1 MLEIVYHILI
11 GLSERGAAFLEKLE
25 ITGGRPLF
33 GEIAVCGA
41 KNAAVA
47 IIPAALLVNG
57 VCRIENIPNI
67 KDVRLIIDMLV
78 QLGAKVTYIN
88 DTTIQVDSTKL
99 KTHIAPSEL
108 ASKMRASYYLLGAL
122 LGRMNKAEVS
132 LPGGCNFGVR
142 PIDLHE
148 KGFKALGAKVDIEEG
163 IVFAEAEKLVGT
175 NIYLD
180 TVSVGA
186 TINIM
191 LAAALAKGK
200 TVIENAAKEPHI
212 VDVAN
217 FLNAMGANVRGAGT
231 DVIRIT
237 GVSEMRGG
245 SYSIIP
251 DQIEAGTFM
260 LLAAAAGGEVLVR
273 NIIPKHMDTI
283 VSKLE
288 EMGVKVTEYDDSIRI
303 ERTGELKGAHVRT
316 MPYPGFPTD
325 MQPQMVA
332 LLSTVSGKSV
342 MVEDVWENRYQYVD
356 QLRLMGAQIEVSGK
370 RASIDGAKL
379 HGASVTA
386 TDLRAG
392 AALIIAAAATDGVT
406 EILSPHYIDRGYS
419 DIERRLRSIGVKI
432 ERIFEAD

>member
-1 MLEIVYHILI
+1 M
-11 GLSERGAAFLEKLE
+11 EKLK
-25 ITGGRPLF
+25 ITGGNPLF

-57 VCRIENIPNI
+57 VCRIENIPDI
-67 KDVRLIIDMLV
+67 KDVRCIVEMLV
-78 QLGAKVTYIN
+78 QLGAKVTYID
-88 DTTIQVDSTKL
+88 DTTILVDSTKL
-99 KTHIAPSEL
+99 KTHIAPREL
-108 ASKMRASYYLLGAL
+108 AGKMRASYYLLGAL
-122 LGRMNKAEVS
+122 LGRMKKAEVA

-148 KGFKALGAKVDIEEG
+148 KGFVSMGADFCVEDGIAKVSADNLHG
-163 IVFAEAEKLVGT
+163 GNV
-175 NIYLD
+175 YLD

-191 LAAALAKGK
+191 LAAVLANGK
-200 TVIENAAKEPHI
+200 TVIENAAREPHI

-217 FLNAMGANVRGAGT
+217 FLNAMGAKVRGAGT
-231 DVIRIT
+231 DTIRIT
-237 GVSEMRGG
+237 GVEEMRGG

-273 NIIPKHMDTI
+273 NIIPRHMDCL

-288 EMGVKVTEYDDSIRI
+288 EMGVKITQYDDSVRV
-303 ERTGELKGAHVRT
+303 ERTGQLRGISVRT

-325 MQPQMVA
+325 LQPQIVA
-332 LLSTVSGKSV
+332 MLSTVNGKSV
-342 MVEDVWENRYQYVD
+342 VLEDVWESRFQYVE
-356 QLRLMGAQIEVSGK
+356 QLVNMGADIKIEGK
-370 RASIDGAKL
+370 RAIINGGRLSGAD
-379 HGASVTA
+379 VTA

-392 AALIIAAAATDGVT
+392 AALMIAGAAAEGVT
-406 EILSPHYIDRGYS
+406 CIASPHYIDRGYS
-419 DIERRLRSIGVKI
+419 DIERRLRSVGVKI

>member
-1 MLEIVYHILI
+1 M
-11 GLSERGAAFLEKLE
+11 LEKLK
-25 ITGGRPLF
+25 ITGGNQLF

-57 VCRIENIPNI
+57 ICRIENIPDI

-78 QLGAKVTYIN
+78 ELGASVTYVD
-88 DTTIQVDSTKL
+88 DTTIEVNASKL
-99 KTHIAPSEL
+99 KTHIAPTLL

-122 LGRMNKAEVS
+122 LGRMNRAEVS
-132 LPGGCNFGVR
+132 LPGGCNFGTR

-148 KGFKALGAKVDIEEG
+148 KGFCALGAEVRIEEG
-163 IVFAEAEKLVGT
+163 IVYAEAEKLTGST
-175 NIYLD
+175 IYLD

-191 LAAALAKGK
+191 LAAVLAKGR

-231 DVIRIT
+231 DVIRIN
-237 GVSEMRGG
+237 GVAEMRGG

-273 NIIPKHMDTI
+273 NIIPRHMNCLT
-283 VSKLE
+283 SKLE
-288 EMGVKVTEYDDSIRI
+288 EMGVNVTEYDDSIRI
-303 ERTGELKGAHVRT
+303 ERDGKLRGTSVRT

-325 MQPQMVA
+325 LQPQMVA
-332 LLSTVSGKSV
+332 LLATVDGKSTV
-342 MVEDVWENRYQYVD
+342 VENVWDNRFQYID
-356 QLRLMGAQIEVSGK
+356 QLLKMGADIT
-370 RASIDGAKL
+370 IDGRSAKISGNSL
-379 HGASVTA
+379 SGAEVTA

-392 AALIIAAAATDGVT
+392 AALIIAGAAAEGAT
-406 EILSPHYIDRGYS
+406 EISSPHYIDRGYS

>member
-1 MLEIVYHILI
+1 M
-11 GLSERGAAFLEKLE
+11 EKLN
-25 ITGGRPLF
+25 ITGGNPLF

-57 VCRIENIPNI
+57 VCIIENIPDI
-67 KDVRLIIDMLV
+67 KDVRLIIEMLV
-78 QLGAKVTYIN
+78 QLGARVTYIN
-88 DTTIQVDSTKL
+88 DTTLRVDSTRL
-99 KTHIAPSEL
+99 KTHIAPVEL

-122 LGRMNKAEVS
+122 LGRVNKAQVA

-148 KGFKALGAKVDIEEG
+148 KGFRALGADVNIEDG
-163 IVFAEAEKLVGT
+163 IVYVNADHLKGANVF
-175 NIYLD
+175 LD
-180 TVSVGA
+180 TTSVGA

-191 LAAALAKGK
+191 LAAVLADGK

-217 FLNAMGANVRGAGT
+217 FLNAMGANIRGAGT
-231 DVIRIT
+231 DIIRIT
-237 GVSEMRGG
+237 GVKEMRGG

-260 LLAAAAGGEVLVR
+260 LLAAAAGGDVLVR
-273 NIIPKHMDTI
+273 NIIPKHMECL

-288 EMGVKVTEYDDSIRI
+288 EMGVNITEYDDSIRI
-303 ERTGELKGAHVRT
+303 SSSGNLKGTSVRT

-325 MQPQMVA
+325 LQPQTVA
-332 LLSTVSGKSV
+332 LLSSVNGKSV
-342 MVEDVWENRYQYVD
+342 VIEDVWENRFQYID
-356 QLRLMGAQIEVSGK
+356 ELLNMGADIKINGK
-370 RASIDGAKL
+370 RAEICGKKL
-379 HGASVTA
+379 HGAQVRA

-392 AALIIAAAATDGVT
+392 AAMIIAGVAAEGVT
-406 EILSPHYIDRGYS
+406 EISSPHYIDRGYN

>member
-1 MLEIVYHILI
+1 M
-11 GLSERGAAFLEKLE
+11 LEKLR
-25 ITGGRPLF
+25 ITGGNPLF

-57 VCRIENIPNI
+57 VCRIENIPDI
-67 KDVRLIIDMLV
+67 KDVRLIINMLA
-78 QLGAKVTYIN
+78 QLGASVTYVN
-88 DTTIQVDSTKL
+88 DTTIEVDSSKL
-99 KTHIAPSEL
+99 KTHIAPKEL

-122 LGRMNKAEVS
+122 LGRLNRAEVS
-132 LPGGCNFGVR
+132 LPGGCNFGTR

-148 KGFKALGAKVDIEEG
+148 KGFRALGAEVEITDG
-163 IVFAEAEKLVGT
+163 IVTVHSQKLEGT
-175 NIYLD
+175 TIYLD

-191 LAAALAKGK
+191 LAAVLAKGK

-217 FLNAMGANVRGAGT
+217 FLNAMGAKVRGAGT

-260 LLAAAAGGEVLVR
+260 LLASAAGGEVLVR
-273 NIIPKHMDTI
+273 NIIPKHMDSLVT
-283 VSKLE
+283 KLE
-288 EMGVKVTEYDDSIRI
+288 EMGVNVTEYDDSIRI
-303 ERTGELKGAHVRT
+303 ERSGTLRGTSVRT

-325 MQPQMVA
+325 LQPQTVA
-332 LLSTVSGKSV
+332 LLSTVEGKKSSV
-342 MVEDVWENRYQYVD
+342 DENVWDNRFQY
-356 QLRLMGAQIEVSGK
+356 
-370 RASIDGAKL
+370 
-379 HGASVTA
+379 
-386 TDLRAG
+386 
-392 AALIIAAAATDGVT
+392 
-406 EILSPHYIDRGYS
+406 
-419 DIERRLRSIGVKI
+419 
-432 ERIFEAD
+432 

>member
-1 MLEIVYHILI
+1 M
-11 GLSERGAAFLEKLE
+11 LEKLK
-25 ITGGRPLF
+25 ITGGNQLF

-57 VCRIENIPNI
+57 VCRIENIPDI

-78 QLGAKVTYIN
+78 RLGASVTYVD
-88 DTTIQVDSTKL
+88 DTTIEVNSSKL
-99 KTHIAPSEL
+99 KTHIAPMEL
-108 ASKMRASYYLLGAL
+108 ASRMRASYYLLGAL
-122 LGRMNKAEVS
+122 LGRMNRAEVS
-132 LPGGCNFGVR
+132 LPGGCNFGTR

-148 KGFKALGAKVDIEEG
+148 KGFRAMGATVEIKDG
-163 IVFAEAEKLVGT
+163 IVYTEAQQLTGT
-175 NIYLD
+175 TIYLD

-191 LAAALAKGK
+191 LAAVLAKGR

-231 DVIRIT
+231 DVIRIN
-237 GVSEMRGG
+237 GVPEMKGG
-245 SYSIIP
+245 TYSIIP

-273 NIIPKHMDTI
+273 NIIPTHMNCLT
-283 VSKLE
+283 SKLE
-288 EMGVKVTEYDDSIRI
+288 EMGVNVTEYDDSIRI
-303 ERTGELKGAHVRT
+303 ESDGNLKGTSVRT

-325 MQPQMVA
+325 LQPQMVA
-332 LLSTVSGKSV
+332 LLSTVGGKSTV
-342 MVEDVWENRYQYVD
+342 DENVWDNRFQYISE
-356 QLRLMGAQIEVSGK
+356 LLNMGADITINGR
-370 RASIDGAKL
+370 RANILGTTL
-379 HGASVTA
+379 HGAEVTA

-392 AALIIAAAATDGVT
+392 AALIIAGAAAEGVT
-406 EILSPHYIDRGYS
+406 EIASPHYIDRGYS

-432 ERIFEAD
+432 ERIFTAD

>member
-1 MLEIVYHILI
+1 M
-11 GLSERGAAFLEKLE
+11 LEKLK
-25 ITGGRPLF
+25 ITGGNQLF

-57 VCRIENIPNI
+57 VCRIENIPDI

-78 QLGAKVTYIN
+78 RLGASVTYVD
-88 DTTIQVDSTKL
+88 DTTIEVNSSRL
-99 KTHIAPSEL
+99 KTHIAPTEL
-108 ASKMRASYYLLGAL
+108 ASRMRASYYLLGAL
-122 LGRMNKAEVS
+122 LGRMNRAEVS
-132 LPGGCNFGVR
+132 LPGGCNFGTR

-148 KGFKALGAKVDIEEG
+148 KGFRAMGATVEIKDG
-163 IVFAEAEKLVGT
+163 IVYAEAQQLTGT
-175 NIYLD
+175 TIYLD

-191 LAAALAKGK
+191 LAAVLAKGR

-231 DVIRIT
+231 DVIRIN
-237 GVSEMRGG
+237 GVPEMKGG
-245 SYSIIP
+245 TYSIIP

-273 NIIPKHMDTI
+273 NIIPTHMNCLT
-283 VSKLE
+283 SKLE
-288 EMGVKVTEYDDSIRI
+288 EMGVNVTEYDDSIRI
-303 ERTGELKGAHVRT
+303 ARDGALRGTAVRT

-325 MQPQMVA
+325 LQPQMVA
-332 LLSTVSGKSV
+332 LLSTVGGKSTV
-342 MVEDVWENRYQYVD
+342 DENVWDNRFQYISE
-356 QLRLMGAQIEVSGK
+356 LHNMGADITINGRRANISGTT
-370 RASIDGAKL
+370 L
-379 HGASVTA
+379 HGAEVTA

-392 AALIIAAAATDGVT
+392 AALIIAGAAAEGVT
-406 EILSPHYIDRGYS
+406 EIASPHYIDRGYS

>member
-1 MLEIVYHILI
+1 M
-11 GLSERGAAFLEKLE
+11 LEKLK
-25 ITGGRPLF
+25 ITGGNQLF

-57 VCRIENIPNI
+57 VCRIENIPDI

-78 QLGAKVTYIN
+78 RLGASVTYVD
-88 DTTIQVDSTKL
+88 DTTIEVNSSKL
-99 KTHIAPSEL
+99 KTHIAPMEL
-108 ASKMRASYYLLGAL
+108 ASRMRASYYLLGAL
-122 LGRMNKAEVS
+122 LGRMSRAEVS
-132 LPGGCNFGVR
+132 LPGGCNFGTR

-148 KGFKALGAKVDIEEG
+148 KGFRAMGATVEIKDG
-163 IVFAEAEKLVGT
+163 IVYTEAQQLTGT
-175 NIYLD
+175 TIYLD

-191 LAAALAKGK
+191 LAAVLAKGR

-231 DVIRIT
+231 DVIRIN
-237 GVSEMRGG
+237 GVPEMKGG
-245 SYSIIP
+245 TYSIIP

-273 NIIPKHMDTI
+273 NIIPTHMNCLT
-283 VSKLE
+283 SKLE
-288 EMGVKVTEYDDSIRI
+288 EMGVNVTEYDDSIRI
-303 ERTGELKGAHVRT
+303 ERDGVLRGTSVRT

-325 MQPQMVA
+325 LQPQMVA
-332 LLSTVSGKSV
+332 LLSTVGGKSTV
-342 MVEDVWENRYQYVD
+342 DENVWDNRFQYVD
-356 QLRLMGAQIEVSGK
+356 QLLNMGADITINGRRANISGTT
-370 RASIDGAKL
+370 L
-379 HGASVTA
+379 HGAEVTA

-392 AALIIAAAATDGVT
+392 AALIIAGAAAEGVT
-406 EILSPHYIDRGYS
+406 EIASPHYIDRGYS

>member
-1 MLEIVYHILI
+1 M
-11 GLSERGAAFLEKLE
+11 EKLR
-25 ITGGRPLF
+25 ITGGHQLF

-47 IIPAALLVNG
+47 IIPAALLVDG
-57 VCRIENIPNI
+57 VCRIENIPDI
-67 KDVRLIIDMLV
+67 KDVRLIVEMLV
-78 QLGAKVTYIN
+78 KLGARVTYIN
-88 DTTIQVDSTKL
+88 DTTIEVNSSML
-99 KTHIAPSEL
+99 KTHIAPMDL

-122 LGRMNKAEVS
+122 LGRMRCAEVA
-132 LPGGCNFGVR
+132 LPGGCNFGTR

-148 KGFKALGAKVDIEEG
+148 KGFRALGASVEISDG
-163 IVFAEAEKLVGT
+163 IVCTKADELTGT
-175 NIYLD
+175 TIYLD

-191 LAAALAKGK
+191 LAAVLAKGK

-217 FLNAMGANVRGAGT
+217 FLNAMGAKVKGAGT
-231 DVIRIT
+231 DIIRIT
-237 GVSEMRGG
+237 GVEKMKGG

-273 NIIPKHMDTI
+273 NLIPRHMNCLT
-283 VSKLE
+283 SKLE
-288 EMGVKVTEYDDSIRI
+288 EMGINITEYDDSIRI
-303 ERTGELKGAHVRT
+303 ERNGPLRGVSVKT

-325 MQPQMVA
+325 LQPQMVA
-332 LLSTVSGKSV
+332 LLSTVEANSSV
-342 MVEDVWENRYQYVD
+342 DENVWENRFQYVD
-356 QLRLMGAQIEVSGK
+356 QLRAMGAEISIQGK
-370 RASIDGAKL
+370 RANIHGKKLQGAE
-379 HGASVTA
+379 VTA

-392 AALIIAAAATDGVT
+392 AALIIAAAASEGVSC
-406 EILSPHYIDRGYS
+406 ISSPHYIDRGYS

>member
-1 MLEIVYHILI
+1 M
-11 GLSERGAAFLEKLE
+11 EKLK
-25 ITGGRPLF
+25 ITGGNPLF

-57 VCRIENIPNI
+57 VCRIENIPDI
-67 KDVRLIIDMLV
+67 KDVRRIVEMLV
-78 QLGAKVTYIN
+78 QLGAKVTYID
-88 DTTIQVDSTKL
+88 DTTILVDSTKL
-99 KTHIAPSEL
+99 KTHIAPREL
-108 ASKMRASYYLLGAL
+108 AGKMRASYYLLGAL
-122 LGRMNKAEVS
+122 LGRMKKAEVA

-148 KGFKALGAKVDIEEG
+148 KGFVSMGADFCVEDGIAKVSADNLHG
-163 IVFAEAEKLVGT
+163 GNV
-175 NIYLD
+175 YLD

-191 LAAALAKGK
+191 LAAVLANGK
-200 TVIENAAKEPHI
+200 TVIENAAREPHI

-217 FLNAMGANVRGAGT
+217 FLNAMGAKVRGAGT
-231 DVIRIT
+231 DTIRIT
-237 GVSEMRGG
+237 GVEEMRGG

-273 NIIPKHMDTI
+273 NIIPRHMDCL

-288 EMGVKVTEYDDSIRI
+288 EMGVKITQYDDSVRV
-303 ERTGELKGAHVRT
+303 ERTGQLRGISVRT

-325 MQPQMVA
+325 LQPQIVA
-332 LLSTVSGKSV
+332 MLSTVNGKSV
-342 MVEDVWENRYQYVD
+342 VLEDVWESRFQYVE
-356 QLRLMGAQIEVSGK
+356 QLVNMGADIKIEGK
-370 RASIDGAKL
+370 RAIINGGHLFGAD
-379 HGASVTA
+379 VTA

-392 AALIIAAAATDGVT
+392 AALMIAGAAAEGVT
-406 EILSPHYIDRGYS
+406 CIASPHYIDRGYS
-419 DIERRLRSIGVKI
+419 DIERRLRSVGVKI

>member
-1 MLEIVYHILI
+1 M
-11 GLSERGAAFLEKLE
+11 EKLN
-25 ITGGRPLF
+25 ITGGNPLF

-57 VCRIENIPNI
+57 VCIIENIPDI
-67 KDVRLIIDMLV
+67 KDVRLIIEMLV
-78 QLGAKVTYIN
+78 QLGARVTYIN
-88 DTTIQVDSTKL
+88 DTTISVDSTRL
-99 KTHIAPSEL
+99 KTHVAPTQL
-108 ASKMRASYYLLGAL
+108 ASKMRASYYLLGSL
-122 LGRMNKAEVS
+122 LGRFNKAQVA

-148 KGFKALGAKVDIEEG
+148 KGFRALGATVEITDG
-163 IVFAEAEKLVGT
+163 IVYVNADRLVGD
-175 NIYLD
+175 NVFLD
-180 TVSVGA
+180 TTSVGA

-191 LAAALAKGK
+191 LAAVLAEGK

-217 FLNAMGANVRGAGT
+217 FLNAMGAKVRGAGT
-231 DVIRIT
+231 DIIRIT
-237 GVSEMRGG
+237 GVKEMTGG

-260 LLAAAAGGEVLVR
+260 LLAAASGGDVLVR
-273 NIIPKHMDTI
+273 NIIPKHMECL

-288 EMGVKVTEYDDSIRI
+288 EMGVNITEYDDSIRI
-303 ERTGELKGAHVRT
+303 SRTGELRGTSVRT

-325 MQPQMVA
+325 LQPQMVA
-332 LLSTVSGKSV
+332 LLSTVKGRSTV
-342 MVEDVWENRYQYVD
+342 IEDVWDNRFQYVAELLKMD
-356 QLRLMGAQIEVSGK
+356 ADITVNGK
-370 RASIDGAKL
+370 RAEIQGKKLQGAL
-379 HGASVTA
+379 VQA

-392 AALIIAAAATDGVT
+392 AAMIIAGVAAEGVT
-406 EILSPHYIDRGYS
+406 QIGCPHYIDRGYT

-432 ERIFEAD
+432 ERVFEED

>member
-1 MLEIVYHILI
+1 M
-11 GLSERGAAFLEKLE
+11 EKLR
-25 ITGGRPLF
+25 ITGGNKLF

-57 VCRIENIPNI
+57 VCRIENVPDI

-78 QLGAKVTYIN
+78 QLGAKVTYVN
-88 DTTIQVDSTKL
+88 DSTIEVNASKI
-99 KTHIAPSEL
+99 KTHIAPLEL

-132 LPGGCNFGVR
+132 LPGGCNFGTR

-148 KGFKALGAKVDIEEG
+148 KGFRAMGARIEVNEG
-163 IVFAEAEKLVGT
+163 IVYTEAEKLSGT
-175 NIYLD
+175 TIYLD

-191 LAAALAKGK
+191 LAATLAEGK
-200 TVIENAAKEPHI
+200 TIIENAAREPHI

-217 FLNAMGANVRGAGT
+217 FLNAMGANIRGAGT

-237 GVSEMRGG
+237 GVPEMKGG

-273 NIIPKHMDTI
+273 NIIPRHMNCLT
-283 VSKLE
+283 SKLE
-288 EMGVKVTEYDDSIRI
+288 DMGVNVTDYDDSIRI
-303 ERTGELKGAHVRT
+303 ISEGHLRGTSVRT

-325 MQPQMVA
+325 LQPQMVA
-332 LLSTVSGKSV
+332 FMSTVDGESR
-342 MVEDVWENRYQYVD
+342 MDENVWDNRYQYVD
-356 QLRLMGAQIEVSGK
+356 QLLSMGADIKIDGR
-370 RASIDGAKL
+370 RASISGKKLKGAP
-379 HGASVTA
+379 VTA

-392 AALIIAAAATDGVT
+392 AALIIAGAAADGVT
-406 EILSPHYIDRGYS
+406 EISSPHYIDRGYAN
-419 DIERRLRSIGVKI
+419 IERRLRSIGLKI

>member
-1 MLEIVYHILI
+1 M
-11 GLSERGAAFLEKLE
+11 EKLN
-25 ITGGRPLF
+25 ITGGNPLF

-57 VCRIENIPNI
+57 VCIIENIPDI
-67 KDVRLIIDMLV
+67 KDVRLIIEMLV
-78 QLGAKVTYIN
+78 QLGARVTYIN
-88 DTTIQVDSTKL
+88 DTTISVDSTRL
-99 KTHIAPSEL
+99 KTHVAPTQL
-108 ASKMRASYYLLGAL
+108 ASKMRASYYLLGSL
-122 LGRMNKAEVS
+122 LGRLNKAQVA

-148 KGFKALGAKVDIEEG
+148 KGFRALGATVEITDG
-163 IVFAEAEKLVGT
+163 IVYVNADHLVGD
-175 NIYLD
+175 NVFLD
-180 TVSVGA
+180 TTSVGA

-191 LAAALAKGK
+191 LAAVLAEGK

-217 FLNAMGANVRGAGT
+217 FLNAMGAKVRGAGT
-231 DVIRIT
+231 DIIRIT
-237 GVSEMRGG
+237 GVKEMRGG

-260 LLAAAAGGEVLVR
+260 LLAAASGGDVLVR
-273 NIIPKHMDTI
+273 NIIPKHMECL

-288 EMGVKVTEYDDSIRI
+288 EMGVSITEYDDSIRI
-303 ERTGELKGAHVRT
+303 SRTGELRGTSVRT

-325 MQPQMVA
+325 LQPQMVA
-332 LLSTVSGKSV
+332 LLSTVKGRSTV
-342 MVEDVWENRYQYVD
+342 TEDVWDNRFQYVSELVKMNAD
-356 QLRLMGAQIEVSGK
+356 ITVNGRRAEIQGKKLQGALVQ
-370 RASIDGAKL
+370 
-379 HGASVTA
+379 A

-392 AALIIAAAATDGVT
+392 AAMIIAGVAAEGVT
-406 EILSPHYIDRGYS
+406 QIGNPHYIDRGYT

-432 ERIFEAD
+432 ERVFEED

>member
-1 MLEIVYHILI
+1 M
-11 GLSERGAAFLEKLE
+11 EKLN
-25 ITGGRPLF
+25 ITGGNPLF

-57 VCRIENIPNI
+57 VCIIENIPDI
-67 KDVRLIIDMLV
+67 KDVRLIIEMLA
-78 QLGAKVTYIN
+78 QLGARVSYIN
-88 DTTIQVDSTKL
+88 DTTLRVDSTKL
-99 KTHIAPSEL
+99 KTHIAPTDL
-108 ASKMRASYYLLGAL
+108 ASKMRASYYLIGAL
-122 LGRMNKAEVS
+122 LGRTKRAEVA

-148 KGFKALGAKVDIEEG
+148 KGFRALGATVRTENG
-163 IVFAEAEKLVGT
+163 IVYAEADSLTGT
-175 NIYLD
+175 SVYLD

-191 LAAALAKGK
+191 LASVLAKGR
-200 TVIENAAKEPHI
+200 TIIENAAKEPHI

-237 GVSEMRGG
+237 GVDEMRGG
-245 SYSIIP
+245 TYSIIP

-260 LLAAAAGGEVLVR
+260 LLTAAAGGNVLIR
-273 NIIPKHMDTI
+273 NIIPKHMDCL

-288 EMGVKVTEYDDSIRI
+288 EMGVGVTEFDDSIRI
-303 ERTGELKGAHVRT
+303 TRSGALRGTSVRT
-316 MPYPGFPTD
+316 QPYPGFPTD
-325 MQPQMVA
+325 LQPQIVA
-332 LLSTVSGKSV
+332 MLSSV
-342 MVEDVWENRYQYVD
+342 GGAESIVVEDVWENRFQYID
-356 QLRLMGAQIEVSGK
+356 QLRCMGADIKTDGK
-370 RASIDGAKL
+370 RAEIRGTKL
-379 HGASVTA
+379 CGASVTA

-392 AALIIAAAATDGVT
+392 AALIIAGAAADGVT
-406 EILSPHYIDRGYS
+406 EIASPHYIDRGYT

>member
-1 MLEIVYHILI
+1 M
-11 GLSERGAAFLEKLE
+11 EKLK
-25 ITGGRPLF
+25 ITGGNQLF

-57 VCRIENIPNI
+57 ICRIENIPDI
-67 KDVRLIIDMLV
+67 KDVRLIIEMLV
-78 QLGAKVTYIN
+78 KLGARVTYVD
-88 DTTIQVDSTKL
+88 DTTIEVDSSNL
-99 KTHIAPSEL
+99 KTHIAPMEL
-108 ASKMRASYYLLGAL
+108 ASRMRASYYLLGAL
-122 LGRMNKAEVS
+122 LGRMNRAEVS
-132 LPGGCNFGVR
+132 LPGGCNFGTR

-148 KGFKALGAKVDIEEG
+148 KGFRAMGAEVRIDEG
-163 IVFAEAEKLVGT
+163 IVYAEAEKLTGT
-175 NIYLD
+175 TIYLD

-191 LAAALAKGK
+191 LAAVLAKGR

-231 DVIRIT
+231 DVIRIN
-237 GVSEMRGG
+237 GVPEMKGG

-273 NIIPKHMDTI
+273 NIIPTHMNCLTT
-283 VSKLE
+283 KLE
-288 EMGVKVTEYDDSIRI
+288 EMGVNVTEYDDSIRI
-303 ERTGELKGAHVRT
+303 ERDGNLCGTSVKT

-325 MQPQMVA
+325 LQPQMVA
-332 LLSTVSGKSV
+332 LLSTVDGRSTV
-342 MVEDVWENRYQYVD
+342 DENVWDNRFQYID
-356 QLRLMGAQIEVSGK
+356 QLLNMGADITINGR
-370 RASIDGAKL
+370 RANITGTTL
-379 HGASVTA
+379 HGAEVTA

-392 AALIIAAAATDGVT
+392 AALIIAGAAAEGVT
-406 EILSPHYIDRGYS
+406 KIASPHYIDRGYS

>member
-1 MLEIVYHILI
+1 M
-11 GLSERGAAFLEKLE
+11 EKLK
-25 ITGGRPLF
+25 ITGGHPLF

-57 VCRIENIPNI
+57 ICRIENVPDI

-78 QLGAKVTYIN
+78 QLGASVTYVN
-88 DTTIQVDSTKL
+88 DTTIEVNSSRL
-99 KTHIAPSEL
+99 KTHIAPAAL
-108 ASKMRASYYLLGAL
+108 ASRMRASYYLLGAL

-132 LPGGCNFGVR
+132 LPGGCNFGTR

-148 KGFKALGAKVDIEEG
+148 KGFRALGAEVDIKEG
-163 IVFAEAEKLVGT
+163 IVYASADNLSGT
-175 NIYLD
+175 TIYLD

-191 LAAALAKGK
+191 LAAVLAKGK
-200 TVIENAAKEPHI
+200 TIIENAAKEPHI

-245 SYSIIP
+245 TYSIIP

-273 NIIPKHMDTI
+273 NIIPKHMDSL

-288 EMGVKVTEYDDSIRI
+288 EMGVNVTEYDDSIRI
-303 ERTGELKGAHVRT
+303 ERDKPLRSVAVRT

-325 MQPQMVA
+325 LQPQMVA
-332 LLSTVSGKSV
+332 MLTTVEGKSTVD
-342 MVEDVWENRYQYVD
+342 ENVWDNRFQYID
-356 QLRLMGAQIEVSGK
+356 QLRLMGADIDINGR
-370 RASIDGAKL
+370 RATIKGTKL
-379 HGASVTA
+379 TGASVTA

-392 AALIIAAAATDGVT
+392 AAMIIAGAAADGVT
-406 EILSPHYIDRGYS
+406 EISSPHYIDRGYS

-432 ERIFEAD
+432 ERIFEAN

>member
-1 MLEIVYHILI
+1 M
-11 GLSERGAAFLEKLE
+11 LEKLR
-25 ITGGRPLF
+25 ITGGNQLF

-47 IIPAALLVNG
+47 IIPATLLVNG
-57 VCRIENIPNI
+57 VCRIENIPDI

-78 QLGAKVTYIN
+78 QLGASVTYID
-88 DTTIQVDSTKL
+88 DTTIEVNSSKL
-99 KTHIAPSEL
+99 KTHIAPKEL

-122 LGRMNKAEVS
+122 LGRMNHAEVS
-132 LPGGCNFGVR
+132 LPGGCNFGTR

-148 KGFKALGAKVDIEEG
+148 KGFSAMGAEVNIEEG
-163 IVFAEAEKLVGT
+163 IVYADAEKLTGAT
-175 NIYLD
+175 IYLD

-191 LAAALAKGK
+191 LAAVLAKGR

-231 DVIRIT
+231 DVIRIN
-237 GVSEMRGG
+237 GVPEMRGG
-245 SYSIIP
+245 TYSIIP

-273 NIIPKHMDTI
+273 NIIPTHMNCLT
-283 VSKLE
+283 SKLE
-288 EMGVKVTEYDDSIRI
+288 EMGVNVTEYDDSIRI
-303 ERTGELKGAHVRT
+303 QSSGRLRGTSVRT

-325 MQPQMVA
+325 LQPQMVA
-332 LLSTVSGKSV
+332 LLSTVKGKSTVIENVWDNRFQYVGELLAMGADIKIDGRSANISGKSL
-342 MVEDVWENRYQYVD
+342 N
-356 QLRLMGAQIEVSGK
+356 GAE
-370 RASIDGAKL
+370 
-379 HGASVTA
+379 VTA

-392 AALIIAAAATDGVT
+392 AALIIAGAAAEGVT
-406 EILSPHYIDRGYS
+406 EISSPHYIDRGYS

>member
-1 MLEIVYHILI
+1 M
-11 GLSERGAAFLEKLE
+11 LEKLR
-25 ITGGRPLF
+25 ITGGHPLF

-47 IIPAALLVNG
+47 IIPAALLVDG
-57 VCRIENIPNI
+57 VCRIENIPDI

-78 QLGAKVTYIN
+78 QLGASVTYVN
-88 DTTIQVDSTKL
+88 DTTIEVNASKF
-99 KTHIAPSEL
+99 KTHIAPASL
-108 ASKMRASYYLLGAL
+108 ASRMRASYYLLGAL

-132 LPGGCNFGVR
+132 LPGGCNFGTR

-148 KGFKALGAKVDIEEG
+148 KGFRALGAEVDIRDG
-163 IVFAEAEKLVGT
+163 IVYASAENLTGNTV
-175 NIYLD
+175 YLD

-191 LAAALAKGK
+191 LAAVLAKGR
-200 TVIENAAKEPHI
+200 TIIENAAKEPHI

-237 GVSEMRGG
+237 GVSQMRGG
-245 SYSIIP
+245 TYSIIP

-273 NIIPKHMDTI
+273 NIIPKHMDCL

-288 EMGVKVTEYDDSIRI
+288 EMGVNVTEYDDSIRI
-303 ERTGELKGAHVRT
+303 ERSGPLHKVAVRT

-325 MQPQMVA
+325 LQPQMVA
-332 LLSTVSGKSV
+332 MLTTVQGKSTVD
-342 MVEDVWENRYQYVD
+342 ENVWDNRFQYID
-356 QLRLMGAQIEVSGK
+356 QLLAMGADIDVSGK
-370 RASIDGAKL
+370 RATINGCKL
-379 HGASVTA
+379 HGAEVVA

-392 AALIIAAAATDGVT
+392 AAMIIAGASADGVT
-406 EILSPHYIDRGYS
+406 EIASPHYIDRGYS

>member
-1 MLEIVYHILI
+1 M
-11 GLSERGAAFLEKLE
+11 EKLK
-25 ITGGRPLF
+25 ITGGKQLF

-47 IIPAALLVNG
+47 IIPAALLVDG
-57 VCRIENIPNI
+57 VCRIENIPDI

-78 QLGAKVTYIN
+78 QLGASVTYVN
-88 DTTIQVDSTKL
+88 DTTIEVNSSNL
-99 KTHIAPSEL
+99 KTHIAPCDL
-108 ASKMRASYYLLGAL
+108 ASRMRASYYLLGAL
-122 LGRMNKAEVS
+122 IGRMNKAEVS
-132 LPGGCNFGVR
+132 LPGGCNFGTR

-148 KGFKALGAKVDIEEG
+148 KGFRALGAEIKIEDG
-163 IVFAEAEKLVGT
+163 IVFARAQKLTGST
-175 NIYLD
+175 IYLD

-191 LAAALAKGK
+191 LAAVLAKGR

-237 GVSEMRGG
+237 GVDKMRGG

-260 LLAAAAGGEVLVR
+260 LLAAATGGNVLVR
-273 NIIPKHMDTI
+273 NIIPIHMNCLTT
-283 VSKLE
+283 KLE
-288 EMGVKVTEYDDSIRI
+288 EMGVTVTEYDDSIRI
-303 ERTGELKGAHVRT
+303 ERDGNLRGVSVAT

-325 MQPQMVA
+325 LQPQMVA
-332 LLSTVSGKSV
+332 ILSTVDGNSTV
-342 MVEDVWENRYQYVD
+342 QENVWDNRFQYID
-356 QLRLMGAQIEVSGK
+356 QLLAMGADIEIEGR
-370 RASIDGAKL
+370 RARIKGTSL
-379 HGASVTA
+379 HGAEVTA

-392 AALIIAAAATDGVT
+392 AALIIAGATAEGVT
-406 EILSPHYIDRGYS
+406 EISSPHYIDRGYS

>member
-1 MLEIVYHILI
+1 M
-11 GLSERGAAFLEKLE
+11 EKLK
-25 ITGGRPLF
+25 ITGGNQLF

-57 VCRIENIPNI
+57 VCRIENIPDI
-67 KDVRLIIDMLV
+67 KDVRLIIEMLV
-78 QLGAKVTYIN
+78 KLGARVTYVD
-88 DTTIQVDSTKL
+88 DTTIEVDSSKL
-99 KTHIAPSEL
+99 KTHIAPTEL
-108 ASKMRASYYLLGAL
+108 ASRMRASYYLLGAL
-122 LGRMNKAEVS
+122 LGRMNRAEVS
-132 LPGGCNFGVR
+132 LPGGCNFGTR

-148 KGFKALGAKVDIEEG
+148 KGFRAMGATVNIEEG
-163 IVFAEAEKLVGT
+163 IVYAQAEKLVGST
-175 NIYLD
+175 IYLD

-191 LAAALAKGK
+191 LAAVLAKGR

-231 DVIRIT
+231 DVIRIN
-237 GVSEMRGG
+237 GVSEMKGG

-273 NIIPKHMDTI
+273 NIIPTHMNCLTT
-283 VSKLE
+283 KLE
-288 EMGVKVTEYDDSIRI
+288 EMGVNVTEYDDSIRI
-303 ERTGELKGAHVRT
+303 ERDGTLKGTSVKT

-325 MQPQMVA
+325 LQPQMVA
-332 LLSTVSGKSV
+332 LLSTVNGKSTV
-342 MVEDVWENRYQYVD
+342 DENVWDNRFQYISELVN
-356 QLRLMGAQIEVSGK
+356 MGADITVNGRRANISGT
-370 RASIDGAKL
+370 SL
-379 HGASVTA
+379 HGAEVTA

-392 AALIIAAAATDGVT
+392 AALIIAGAAAEGVT
-406 EILSPHYIDRGYS
+406 KIASPHYIDRGYS

>member
-1 MLEIVYHILI
+1 M
-11 GLSERGAAFLEKLE
+11 LEKLK
-25 ITGGRPLF
+25 ITGGNQLF

-57 VCRIENIPNI
+57 VCRIENIPDI

-78 QLGAKVTYIN
+78 ELGASVTYVD
-88 DTTIQVDSTKL
+88 DTTIEVNSSKL
-99 KTHIAPSEL
+99 KTHIAPSLL

-122 LGRMNKAEVS
+122 LGRMNRAEVS
-132 LPGGCNFGVR
+132 LPGGCNFGTR

-148 KGFKALGAKVDIEEG
+148 KGFCAMGAEVKIEEG
-163 IVFAEAEKLVGT
+163 IVYAEAEKLTGST
-175 NIYLD
+175 IYLD

-191 LAAALAKGK
+191 LAAVLAKGR

-273 NIIPKHMDTI
+273 NIIPRHMNCLT
-283 VSKLE
+283 SKLE
-288 EMGVKVTEYDDSIRI
+288 EMGVNVTEYDDSIRI
-303 ERTGELKGAHVRT
+303 ERNGQLHGTSVRT

-325 MQPQMVA
+325 LQPQMVA
-332 LLSTVSGKSV
+332 LLATVDGKSTV
-342 MVEDVWENRYQYVD
+342 VENVWDNRFQYVD
-356 QLRLMGAQIEVSGK
+356 QLLKMGADIK
-370 RASIDGAKL
+370 IDGRRANISGSSL
-379 HGASVTA
+379 EGAEVTA

-392 AALIIAAAATDGVT
+392 AALIIAGAAAKGVT
-406 EILSPHYIDRGYS
+406 EISSPHYIDRGYS

>member
-1 MLEIVYHILI
+1 M
-11 GLSERGAAFLEKLE
+11 LEKLK
-25 ITGGRPLF
+25 ITGGNQLF

-57 VCRIENIPNI
+57 VCRIENIPDI

-78 QLGAKVTYIN
+78 QLGASVTYID
-88 DTTIQVDSTKL
+88 DTTIEVNASKL
-99 KTHIAPSEL
+99 KTHIAPSLL

-122 LGRMNKAEVS
+122 LGRMNRAEVS
-132 LPGGCNFGVR
+132 LPGGCNFGTR

-148 KGFKALGAKVDIEEG
+148 KGFRAMGADVKIEEG
-163 IVFAEAEKLVGT
+163 IVYAEAQKLTGST
-175 NIYLD
+175 IYLD

-191 LAAALAKGK
+191 LAAVLAKGR

-231 DVIRIT
+231 DVIRIN
-237 GVSEMRGG
+237 GVSEMSGG

-273 NIIPKHMDTI
+273 NIIPRHMNCLT
-283 VSKLE
+283 SKLE
-288 EMGVKVTEYDDSIRI
+288 EMGVNVTEYDDSIRI
-303 ERTGELKGAHVRT
+303 ERSGQLCGTSVRT

-325 MQPQMVA
+325 LQPQMVA
-332 LLSTVSGKSV
+332 LLATVSGKSTV
-342 MVEDVWENRYQYVD
+342 DENVWDNRFQYVD
-356 QLRLMGAQIEVSGK
+356 ELLKMGADIKLSGR
-370 RASIDGAKL
+370 RANISGNSLSGAE
-379 HGASVTA
+379 VTA

-392 AALIIAAAATDGVT
+392 AALIIAGAAAEGVT
-406 EILSPHYIDRGYS
+406 EIASPHYIDRGYS

>member
-1 MLEIVYHILI
+1 M
-11 GLSERGAAFLEKLE
+11 EKLK
-25 ITGGRPLF
+25 ITGGNPLF

-47 IIPAALLVNG
+47 IIPASLLVDG
-57 VCRIENIPNI
+57 ICRIENVPDI

-78 QLGAKVTYIN
+78 QLGASVTYVN
-88 DTTIQVDSTKL
+88 DTTIEVNASNL
-99 KTHIAPSEL
+99 KTHIAPGDL
-108 ASKMRASYYLLGAL
+108 ASRMRASYYLLGAL
-122 LGRMNKAEVS
+122 IGRMNKAEVS
-132 LPGGCNFGVR
+132 LPGGCNFGTR

-148 KGFKALGAKVDIEEG
+148 KGFRAMGAEIKIEDG
-163 IVFAEAEKLVGT
+163 IVYADAQKLTGT
-175 NIYLD
+175 TIYLD

-191 LAAALAKGK
+191 LAAALAKGR

-237 GVSEMRGG
+237 GVSQMKGG

-260 LLAAAAGGEVLVR
+260 LLAAATGGSVLVR
-273 NIIPKHMDTI
+273 NIIPKHMDCLTT
-283 VSKLE
+283 KLE
-288 EMGVKVTEYDDSIRI
+288 EMGVNVTEYDDSIRI
-303 ERTGELKGAHVRT
+303 ERDGDLRGVSVTTR
-316 MPYPGFPTD
+316 PYPGFPTD
-325 MQPQMVA
+325 LQPQMVA
-332 LLSTVSGKSV
+332 LLATVGGDSKV
-342 MVEDVWENRYQYVD
+342 NENVWDNRFQYID
-356 QLRLMGAQIEVSGK
+356 QLLKLGADIKIEGRSAKISGCQLCG
-370 RASIDGAKL
+370 SD
-379 HGASVTA
+379 VCA

-392 AALIIAAAATDGVT
+392 AALIIAGAAAEGVT
-406 EILSPHYIDRGYS
+406 EIASPHYIDRGYS

>member
-1 MLEIVYHILI
+1 M
-11 GLSERGAAFLEKLE
+11 EKLK
-25 ITGGRPLF
+25 ITGGSRLF

-47 IIPAALLVNG
+47 IIPATLLVNG
-57 VCRIENIPNI
+57 VCHIENIPNI

-88 DTTIQVDSTKL
+88 DTTIQVDSTRL
-99 KTHIAPSEL
+99 KTYIAPSEL
-108 ASKMRASYYLLGAL
+108 ASRMRASYYLLGAL
-122 LGRMNKAEVS
+122 LGRMSKAEVA

-148 KGFKALGAKVDIEEG
+148 KGFRALGAKVYVDSG
-163 IVFAEAEKLVGT
+163 IVFADAEKLVGN

-191 LAAALAKGK
+191 LAAVLANGR
-200 TVIENAAKEPHI
+200 TVIENAAKEPHL

-231 DVIRIT
+231 DVIRIM
-237 GVSEMRGG
+237 GVEEMKGG

-260 LLAAAAGGEVLVR
+260 ILAAAAGGDVLIR
-273 NIIPKHMDTI
+273 NLIPKHMDSL

-288 EMGVKVTEYDDSIRI
+288 EMGVSVTEYDDSVRIR
-303 ERTGELKGAHVRT
+303 RSGELRGIQVRT

-325 MQPQMVA
+325 LQPQIVA
-332 LLSTVSGKSV
+332 LLSTVNSHSTV
-342 MVEDVWENRYQYVD
+342 TEDVWEHRFQYVD
-356 QLRLMGAQIEVSGK
+356 ELRKMGANISTDGK
-370 RASIDGAKL
+370 RAEIDGGAL
-379 HGASVTA
+379 SGASVRA
-386 TDLRAG
+386 TDLRGGAAMIIAG
-392 AALIIAAAATDGVT
+392 AAADGVT
-406 EILSPHYIDRGYS
+406 EISSPNYIDRGYS

>member
-1 MLEIVYHILI
+1 M
-11 GLSERGAAFLEKLE
+11 EKLK
-25 ITGGRPLF
+25 ITGGNQLF

-47 IIPAALLVNG
+47 IIPAALLVDG
-57 VCRIENIPNI
+57 VCRIENVPDI

-78 QLGAKVTYIN
+78 QLGASVTYVN
-88 DTTIQVDSTKL
+88 DTTIEVNSSNL
-99 KTHIAPSEL
+99 KTHIAPCDL
-108 ASKMRASYYLLGAL
+108 ASRMRASYYLLGAL
-122 LGRMNKAEVS
+122 IGRMKKAEVS
-132 LPGGCNFGVR
+132 LPGGCNFGTR

-148 KGFKALGAKVDIEEG
+148 KGFRALGAKVSIEDG
-163 IVFAEAEKLVGT
+163 IVFADAQELAGNT
-175 NIYLD
+175 IYLD

-191 LAAALAKGK
+191 LAAVLAKGR

-237 GVSEMRGG
+237 GVEQMRGG

-260 LLAAAAGGEVLVR
+260 LLAAATGGNVLVR
-273 NIIPKHMDTI
+273 NIIPIHMNCLT
-283 VSKLE
+283 SKLE
-288 EMGVKVTEYDDSIRI
+288 EMGIGVTEYDDSIRI
-303 ERTGELKGAHVRT
+303 ERDGELHGVSVKT

-325 MQPQMVA
+325 LQPQMVA
-332 LLSTVSGKSV
+332 LLSTVDGNSSV
-342 MVEDVWENRYQYVD
+342 QENVWDNRFQYID
-356 QLRLMGAQIEVSGK
+356 QLLAMGADIKVEGR
-370 RASIDGAKL
+370 RAKITGAKL
-379 HGASVTA
+379 HGAEVTA

-392 AALIIAAAATDGVT
+392 AALIIAGAAADGVT
-406 EILSPHYIDRGYS
+406 EIASPHYIDRGYS

>member
-1 MLEIVYHILI
+1 M
-11 GLSERGAAFLEKLE
+11 LEKLR
-25 ITGGRPLF
+25 ITGGNQLF

-57 VCRIENIPNI
+57 VCRIENIPDI

-78 QLGAKVTYIN
+78 QLGASVTYID
-88 DTTIQVDSTKL
+88 DTTIEVNSSKL
-99 KTHIAPSEL
+99 KTHIAPKEL

-122 LGRMNKAEVS
+122 LGRMNHAEVS
-132 LPGGCNFGVR
+132 LPGGCNFGTR

-148 KGFKALGAKVDIEEG
+148 KGFSAMGAEVNIEDG
-163 IVFAEAEKLVGT
+163 IVYADAEKLTGAT
-175 NIYLD
+175 IYLD

-191 LAAALAKGK
+191 LAAVLAKGR

-231 DVIRIT
+231 DVIRIN

-245 SYSIIP
+245 TYSIIP

-273 NIIPKHMDTI
+273 NIIPTHMNCLT
-283 VSKLE
+283 SKLE
-288 EMGVKVTEYDDSIRI
+288 EMGVNVTEYDDSIRI
-303 ERTGELKGAHVRT
+303 QSGGRLRGTSVRT

-325 MQPQMVA
+325 LQPQMVA
-332 LLSTVSGKSV
+332 LLSTVDGKSTVIENVWDNRFQYIGELLAMGADIKIDGRCASISGKPL
-342 MVEDVWENRYQYVD
+342 N
-356 QLRLMGAQIEVSGK
+356 GAE
-370 RASIDGAKL
+370 
-379 HGASVTA
+379 VTA

-392 AALIIAAAATDGVT
+392 AALIIAGAATEGVT
-406 EILSPHYIDRGYS
+406 EISSPHYIDRGYS

>member
-1 MLEIVYHILI
+1 M
-11 GLSERGAAFLEKLE
+11 LEKLK
-25 ITGGRPLF
+25 ITGGKQLF

-57 VCRIENIPNI
+57 VCRIENIPDI

-78 QLGAKVTYIN
+78 RLGASVTYVD
-88 DTTIQVDSTKL
+88 DTTIEVNSSKL
-99 KTHIAPSEL
+99 KTHIAPMEL
-108 ASKMRASYYLLGAL
+108 ASRMRASYYLLGAL
-122 LGRMNKAEVS
+122 LGRMNRAEVS
-132 LPGGCNFGVR
+132 LPGGCNFGTR

-148 KGFKALGAKVDIEEG
+148 KGFRAMGATVEIKDG
-163 IVFAEAEKLVGT
+163 IVYTEAQQLTGT
-175 NIYLD
+175 TIYLD

-191 LAAALAKGK
+191 LAAVLAKGR
-200 TVIENAAKEPHI
+200 TVIENAAIEPHI

-231 DVIRIT
+231 DVIRIN
-237 GVSEMRGG
+237 GVPEMKGG
-245 SYSIIP
+245 TYSIIP

-273 NIIPKHMDTI
+273 NIIPTHMNCLT
-283 VSKLE
+283 SKLE
-288 EMGVKVTEYDDSIRI
+288 EMGVNVTEYDDSIRI
-303 ERTGELKGAHVRT
+303 ESDGNLKGTSVRT

-325 MQPQMVA
+325 LQPQMVA
-332 LLSTVSGKSV
+332 LLSTVGGKSTV
-342 MVEDVWENRYQYVD
+342 DENVWDNRFQYISE
-356 QLRLMGAQIEVSGK
+356 LLNMGADITINGRRANISGTT
-370 RASIDGAKL
+370 L
-379 HGASVTA
+379 HGAEVTA

-392 AALIIAAAATDGVT
+392 AALIIAGAAAEGVT
-406 EILSPHYIDRGYS
+406 EIASPHYIDRGYS

>member
-1 MLEIVYHILI
+1 M
-11 GLSERGAAFLEKLE
+11 LEKLK
-25 ITGGRPLF
+25 ITGGNQLF

-57 VCRIENIPNI
+57 ICRIENIPDI

-78 QLGAKVTYIN
+78 ELGASVTYVD
-88 DTTIQVDSTKL
+88 DTTIEVNASKL
-99 KTHIAPSEL
+99 KTHIAPSLL

-122 LGRMNKAEVS
+122 LGRMNRAEVS
-132 LPGGCNFGVR
+132 LPGGCNFGTR

-148 KGFKALGAKVDIEEG
+148 KGFCALGAEVKIEEG
-163 IVFAEAEKLVGT
+163 IVYAEAEKLTGST
-175 NIYLD
+175 IYLD

-191 LAAALAKGK
+191 LAAVLAKGR

-231 DVIRIT
+231 DVIRIN
-237 GVSEMRGG
+237 GVPDMRGG

-273 NIIPKHMDTI
+273 NIIPRHMNCLT
-283 VSKLE
+283 SKLE
-288 EMGVKVTEYDDSIRI
+288 EMGVNVTEYDDSIRI
-303 ERTGELKGAHVRT
+303 ERDGKLRGTSVRT

-325 MQPQMVA
+325 LQPQMVA
-332 LLSTVSGKSV
+332 LLATVDGKSTV
-342 MVEDVWENRYQYVD
+342 VENVWDNRFQYID
-356 QLRLMGAQIEVSGK
+356 QLLKMGVDIA
-370 RASIDGAKL
+370 IDGRSAKISGNSL
-379 HGASVTA
+379 SGAEVTA

-392 AALIIAAAATDGVT
+392 AALIIAGAAAEGVT
-406 EILSPHYIDRGYS
+406 EISSPHYIDRGYS

>member
-1 MLEIVYHILI
+1 M
-11 GLSERGAAFLEKLE
+11 EKLK
-25 ITGGRPLF
+25 ITGGNQLF

-47 IIPAALLVNG
+47 IIPAALLVSG
-57 VCRIENIPNI
+57 VCRIENVPDI

-78 QLGAKVTYIN
+78 QLGARVSYIN
-88 DTTIQVDSTKL
+88 DTTIEVNSTRL
-99 KTHIAPSEL
+99 KTHVAPSDL
-108 ASKMRASYYLLGAL
+108 AAKMRASYYLLGAL
-122 LGRMNKAEVS
+122 LGRKKCAEVA
-132 LPGGCNFGVR
+132 LHGGCNFGTR

-148 KGFKALGAKVDIEEG
+148 KGFRALGATVEVKDG
-163 IVFAEAEKLVGT
+163 IVYTEAQELCGT
-175 NIYLD
+175 TVYLD

-191 LAAALAKGK
+191 LAAVLAKGR

-217 FLNAMGANVRGAGT
+217 FLNAMGAKVRGAGT

-237 GVSEMRGG
+237 GVEQMCGG
-245 SYSIIP
+245 TYSIIP

-273 NIIPKHMDTI
+273 NLIPKHMDCLT
-283 VSKLE
+283 SKLE
-288 EMGVKVTEYDDSIRI
+288 EMGIKVTEYDDSIRI
-303 ERTGELKGAHVRT
+303 ERDTEMRGISVRT

-325 MQPQMVA
+325 LQPQMVA
-332 LLSTVSGKSV
+332 LLSSVKGKSTV
-342 MVEDVWENRYQYVD
+342 TEDVWDNRFQYISE
-356 QLRLMGAQIEVSGK
+356 LLKMGADIEIDGK
-370 RASIDGAKL
+370 RALIT
-379 HGASVTA
+379 GASLTGADVSA

-392 AALIIAAAATDGVT
+392 AALIIAAVAAEGVT
-406 EILSPHYIDRGYS
+406 KIASPHYIDRGYS

>member
-1 MLEIVYHILI
+1 M
-11 GLSERGAAFLEKLE
+11 EKLK
-25 ITGGRPLF
+25 ITGGKQLF

-57 VCRIENIPNI
+57 VCRIENIPDI
-67 KDVRLIIDMLV
+67 KDVRLIIEMLV
-78 QLGAKVTYIN
+78 RLGASVTYID
-88 DTTIQVDSTKL
+88 DTTIEVNSSKL
-99 KTHIAPSEL
+99 KTHIAPTEL
-108 ASKMRASYYLLGAL
+108 ASRMRASYYLLGAL
-122 LGRMNKAEVS
+122 LGRMNRAEVS
-132 LPGGCNFGVR
+132 LPGGCNFGTR

-148 KGFKALGAKVDIEEG
+148 KGFSAMGATVKIEGG
-163 IVFAEAEKLVGT
+163 IVYAEAQQLTGT
-175 NIYLD
+175 TIYLD

-191 LAAALAKGK
+191 LAAVLAKGR

-231 DVIRIT
+231 DVIRIN
-237 GVSEMRGG
+237 GVPEMKGG
-245 SYSIIP
+245 TYSIIP

-273 NIIPKHMDTI
+273 NIIPTHMNCLT
-283 VSKLE
+283 SKLE
-288 EMGVKVTEYDDSIRI
+288 EMGVNVTEYDDSIRI
-303 ERTGELKGAHVRT
+303 ERDGNLKGTSVRT

-325 MQPQMVA
+325 LQPQMVA
-332 LLSTVSGKSV
+332 LLSTVSGKSTV
-342 MVEDVWENRYQYVD
+342 DENVWDNRFQYID
-356 QLRLMGAQIEVSGK
+356 QLLNMGADITTNGRRANISGTT
-370 RASIDGAKL
+370 L
-379 HGASVTA
+379 HGAEVTA

-392 AALIIAAAATDGVT
+392 AALIIAGAAADGVT
-406 EILSPHYIDRGYS
+406 EIASPHYIDRGYS

-432 ERIFEAD
+432 ERIFTAD